1 MKIKSFIGAVTTNV
15 QLTFILAQ
23 QALAQEGVDLGGE
36 GGAGGSDK
44 KWYSWIVDG
53 LNLISEGVGAIVA
66 VFLGLGLMV
75 WGGWGALTGKMDPK
89 DAFIR
94 VIGGIISVAGPLI
107 ADGILSFIE

>member
-1 MKIKSFIGAVTTNV
+1 MKIKLFIGAVTSNV
-15 QLTFILAQ
+15 LLSIMLAE
-23 QALAQEGVDLGGE
+23 QALAQGVDLGGE

-107 ADGILSFIE
+107 ADGLLSFIE

>member
-1 MKIKSFIGAVTTNV
+1 MKIKSFIGAVTSNV
-15 QLTFILAQ
+15 LLSIMLAE
-23 QALAQEGVDLGGE
+23 QALAQGVDLGGE

-107 ADGILSFIE
+107 ADGLLSFIE